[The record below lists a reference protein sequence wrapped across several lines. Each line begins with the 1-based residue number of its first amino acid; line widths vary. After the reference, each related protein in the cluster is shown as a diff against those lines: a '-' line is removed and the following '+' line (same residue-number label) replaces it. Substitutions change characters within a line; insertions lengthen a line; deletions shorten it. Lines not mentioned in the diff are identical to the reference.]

1 MFGHESKIECDYSD
15 LFPTLL
21 WGSWYLWIWAPRN
34 YMGWPSV
41 CLWLCSRRWK
51 IIPELVH
58 EHIQMIT
65 EMNLFIYA
73 KKYFYPSNHLFTAL
87 SLRQK
92 NLVLN
97 IFEFLFFFF
106 QSKSYLHFNLYY
118 ILRAENTIISPVSLV
133 ILWFLP
139 LGEISGVFMSRAK
152 LSWLTGFENRG
163 YD

>member
-58 EHIQMIT
+58 EHIQMIM

-106 QSKSYLHFNLYY
+106 SKQVLFSFQSVLYIKGREHY
-118 ILRAENTIISPVSLV
+118 YFPCEPCNPVIFATWGNIRGFHV
-133 ILWFLP
+133 K
-139 LGEISGVFMSRAK
+139 GQTE
-152 LSWLTGFENRG
+152 LTNRIWK
-163 YD
+163 